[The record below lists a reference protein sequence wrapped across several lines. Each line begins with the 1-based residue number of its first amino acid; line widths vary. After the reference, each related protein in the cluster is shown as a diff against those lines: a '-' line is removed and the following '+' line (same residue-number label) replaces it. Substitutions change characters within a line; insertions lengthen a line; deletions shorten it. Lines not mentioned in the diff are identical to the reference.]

1 MAEKTRRL
9 LQESEEHMFYL
20 AQGRPTPYRCVVMES
35 LPRGMSLSVY
45 EEYKRKHHSFD
56 ILDSVLDEFLKTNSW
71 GYVDLSQI
79 CSSRLTRKTF
89 LRYVHASIPYLATVF
104 EVNGTDQKVWVN
116 VKLCNNSFV
125 YVYKPGETIERNNSD
140 GWIQFDECLLH
151 MPILKANLRNAGFQT
166 IDAYYSYD
174 DQRLDIKAWTCE
186 DDAPNL
192 VLTFEPGYP
201 YRDDDSARTKI

>member
-35 LPRGMSLSVY
+35 LPRGMSRSVY

-151 MPILKANLRNAGFQT
+151 MPILR
-166 IDAYYSYD
+166 
-174 DQRLDIKAWTCE
+174 
-186 DDAPNL
+186 
-192 VLTFEPGYP
+192 LTFAMLVSKLSMPTIP
-201 YRDDDSARTKI
+201 TTINALT